1 MYQISPMHN
10 LRGKCK
16 INIYKMNQNRDKE
29 IQTLNC
35 VHFILESFKNK
46 FVVLKMKDILPV
58 CDRGYQIGSWSSMVT
73 IDLKNVHV

>member
-10 LRGKCK
+10 LIGKCK

-35 VHFILESFKNK
+35 EYFILESFKNK
-46 FVVLKMKDILPV
+46 FVVLKLKDILPV

-73 IDLKNVHV
+73 IDL

>member
-1 MYQISPMHN
+1 MHN

-16 INIYKMNQNRDKE
+16 INIYKMNQNRDKD

-46 FVVLKMKDILPV
+46 LVVLKLKDILPV
-58 CDRGYQIGSWSSMVT
+58 CDRGYQIGS
-73 IDLKNVHV
+73 

>member
-1 MYQISPMHN
+1 MHN

-35 VHFILESFKNK
+35 IHFILESFKNK
-46 FVVLKMKDILPV
+46 FVVLKLKYILPV
-58 CDRGYQIGSWSSMVT
+58 CDRGYQIGS
-73 IDLKNVHV
+73 

>member
-35 VHFILESFKNK
+35 VHFILVLESFKNK

-58 CDRGYQIGSWSSMVT
+58 CDRGYQIGS
-73 IDLKNVHV
+73 

>member
-1 MYQISPMHN
+1 MHN

-46 FVVLKMKDILPV
+46 LVVLKLKDILPV
-58 CDRGYQIGSWSSMVT
+58 CDRGYQIGS
-73 IDLKNVHV
+73 

>member
-1 MYQISPMHN
+1 MHN

-35 VHFILESFKNK
+35 VYFILESFKNK
-46 FVVLKMKDILPV
+46 FVVLKLKDILPV
-58 CDRGYQIGSWSSMVT
+58 CDRGYQIGS
-73 IDLKNVHV
+73 

>member
-1 MYQISPMHN
+1 MHN

-46 FVVLKMKDILPV
+46 FVVLKLKDILPV
-58 CDRGYQIGSWSSMVT
+58 CDKIGS
-73 IDLKNVHV
+73 